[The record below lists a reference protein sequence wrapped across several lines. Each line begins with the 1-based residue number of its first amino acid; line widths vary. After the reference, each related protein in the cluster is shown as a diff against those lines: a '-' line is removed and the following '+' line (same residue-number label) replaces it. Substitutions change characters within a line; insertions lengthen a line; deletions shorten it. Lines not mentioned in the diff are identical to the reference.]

1 MQSLK
6 QCTWIHSQSHKELL
20 SPILIGILNLEC
32 AVRPP
37 SNIDAA
43 TPDVAVAMAINPSDR
58 TLATRRALYRNVLPV
73 PPGLSTKNTWLV
85 LANTC

>member
-1 MQSLK
+1 M
-6 QCTWIHSQSHKELL
+6 LL

-37 SNIDAA
+37 SNIDVA

-58 TLATRRALYRNVLPV
+58 TLVTRRALYRNVLLV
-73 PPGLSTKNTWLV
+73 PPGLPTKNTWLL
-85 LANTC
+85 LANIC